1 MMLVHSAV
9 SIFEHASVVVGSGD
23 GWVMLQLSH
32 DVARHSR
39 PAMRR
44 FRGRV
49 SDPSPPAVGPQPA
62 LKCYY
67 RGDTVT
73 RDGAMVLSVRAAQ
86 NETRKGFWAGT
97 CPRHRTPVGILQRP
111 SCPRRKQHQSTRSAE
126 CGNGGGRSSCRG
138 SLLERAASRGKTK
151 SSQVAMWSLG
161 KSAMNERDQGH
172 QSVAR
177 PNELLFFL
185 NRASSET

>member
-1 MMLVHSAV
+1 MGAG
-9 SIFEHASVVVGSGD
+9 FRP
-23 GWVMLQLSH
+23 LSSC
-32 DVARHSR
+32 R
-39 PAMRR
+39 
-44 FRGRV
+44 
-49 SDPSPPAVGPQPA
+49 GPQAA

-67 RGDTVT
+67 RSDTVT

-97 CPRHRTPVGILQRP
+97 GRRHRTPVGILQRP

-138 SLLERAASRGKTK
+138 SLLAHAASRGRTK

-161 KSAMNERDQGH
+161 KSAMSERNQGH

-177 PNELLFFL
+177 PHEFFSKSCQQRDL
-185 NRASSET
+185 KHAQSNRGVCRCPVHGSVM